1 MGFLTT
7 SSFPS
12 NVGLAA
18 KEKKDLYFRTLSL
31 ERQRSSY
38 AETAVEIEAELQAVT
53 AELTTLSGIIASL
66 PDGELKDENVTK
78 KRGKSPFTILQQVFN
93 INL

>member
-12 NVGLAA
+12 SVGLAA
-18 KEKKDLYFRTLSL
+18 KEKIDLYFRTLSI

-38 AETAVEIEAELQAVT
+38 AETAVETEAGLQAVT

-78 KRGKSPFTILQQVFN
+78 KKGQKPLHYFTTGL
-93 INL
+93 